1 MTAKSGALQHTYIA
15 RGAALEA
22 MHNRTREILL
32 CGPAGTGKSR
42 ALLEKLHLLM
52 LANPGARGLI
62 VRKYQR
68 SLGSTAL
75 DTWRK
80 AVIPEALAAG
90 LVKFYGGS
98 AEQPAQ
104 YIYLN
109 GSVVL
114 VGGLDTTGDQPP
126 KVMSSEYDVIYCQ
139 EATELAEADWEALIS
154 RLRNWRIS
162 FQQVIA
168 DCNPGPPTH
177 WLKRRCDTGKTVML
191 HSRHRDNPRLWD
203 EAAGAWTEQGAEY
216 MAGLESLTGV
226 RRLRLLDGQWAAAE
240 GLIFEGFDPAVHVV
254 PRFTIPASWPRIWGV
269 DFGHTNPMVVQCWA
283 RDPDGRLVLYREWYE
298 TKRLVEDMAR
308 KIMRTVAPGGA
319 PDSEGIY
326 RGGAWI
332 EPRPVAV
339 VCDHDAGDRATLEKH
354 LGMGTTAA
362 RKDVGTGIQAFQK
375 RLEVPAD
382 GRPRLTIFSDAL
394 VERDPHLWDAKK
406 PTSTVE
412 EFPGYVW
419 AVKPGGDLKEEPRK
433 ENDHGLDTA
442 RYIIQYE
449 DRYARAGTFHIPGQ
463 GG

>member
-1 MTAKSGALQHTYIA
+1 MSVKSAVMEHRYVP
-15 RGAALEA
+15 RGAALEVL
-22 MHNRTREILL
+22 HRRDREVLL
-32 CGPAGTGKSR
+32 AGPAGTGKSR
-42 ALLEKLHLLM
+42 ALLEKLHLMM

-80 AVIPEALAAG
+80 AVVPEALAAG
-90 LVKFYGGS
+90 LIKFYGGS

-126 KVMSSEYDVIYCQ
+126 KVMSSEYDVIYAQ

-162 FQQVIA
+162 FQQLLA

-177 WLKRRCDTGKTVML
+177 WLKRRCGVGKTVML
-191 HSRHRDNPRLWD
+191 HSRHKDNPRLWD
-203 EAAGAWTEQGAEY
+203 EERQTWTPEGAEY

-254 PRFTIPASWPRIWGV
+254 SRFPIPESWPRIWAV
-269 DFGHTNPMVVQCWA
+269 DFGFSNPLVLQCWA
-283 RDPDGRLVLYREWYE
+283 RDPDGRLVLYRELYW
-298 TKRLVEDMAR
+298 TQRLVEDHAR
-308 KIMRTVAPGGA
+308 RILEIVAPGGT
-319 PDSEGIY
+319 
-326 RGGAWI
+326 WI
-332 EPRPVAV
+332 EPRPIAV
-339 VCDHDAGDRATLEKH
+339 VCDHDAEGRATLEKH
-354 LGMGTTAA
+354 LGMGTVAA
-362 RKDVGTGIQAFQK
+362 RKEVSTGIQAVQT
-375 RLEVPAD
+375 RLKLAGD
-382 GRPRLTIFSDAL
+382 GKPRLVVFEDAL
-394 VERDPHLWDAKK
+394 VERDPRLWDAKK
-406 PTSTVE
+406 PTSTAE

-433 ENDHGLDTA
+433 ENDHGMDTT
-442 RYIIQYE
+442 RYIVQYE
-449 DRYARAGTFHIPGQ
+449 DRYARPGRVYIPGRD
-463 GG
+463 

>member
-1 MTAKSGALQHTYIA
+1 MSGINLVHDYVA

-22 MHNRTREILL
+22 LHRRDREVLL
-32 CGPAGTGKSR
+32 AGPAGTGKSR
-42 ALLEKLHLLM
+42 ALLEKLHLMM
-52 LANPGARGLI
+52 LATPGARGLI

-104 YIYLN
+104 YVYAN

-162 FQQVIA
+162 FQQLLA

-177 WLKRRCDTGKTVML
+177 WLKRRCDVGKTVML

-203 EAAGAWTEQGAEY
+203 EATGDWTEQGREY

-240 GLIFEGFDPAVHVV
+240 GLIFEEFDPGVHVV
-254 PRFTIPASWPRIWGV
+254 PRFPIPQSWPRVWGV
-269 DFGHTNPMVVQCWA
+269 DFGFTNPFVLQMWA
-283 RDPDGRLVLYREWYE
+283 RDPDGRLFLYREFYW
-298 TKRLVEDMAR
+298 TKRLVEDHAKR
-308 KIMRTVAPGGA
+308 VLEIVAPGGQ
-319 PDSEGIY
+319 
-326 RGGAWI
+326 WT
-332 EPRPVAV
+332 EPRPTAII
-339 VCDHDAGDRATLEKH
+339 CDHDAEDRATLEKH
-354 LGMGTTAA
+354 LGMGTVAA
-362 RKDVGTGIQAFQK
+362 RKDVSTGIQTVQA
-375 RLEVPAD
+375 RLKIPGD
-382 GRPRLTIFSDAL
+382 GRPRMAFFEDAL
-394 VERDPHLWDAKK
+394 VERDPKLWDAKK

-412 EFPGYVW
+412 EFPGYIW
-419 AVKPGGDLKEEPRK
+419 AIKPGGDLKEEPRK
-433 ENDHGLDTA
+433 ENDHGMDTG
-442 RYIIQYE
+442 RYVAQYE
-449 DRYARAGTFHIPGQ
+449 DRYAATGSFYIPGE
-463 GG
+463 